1 LSAADLVSRV
11 EESLGADGAIGR
23 GWPRFEDRAEQ
34 RELAVAI
41 ARTIETGGL
50 LLAEAPTGVGKS
62 LAYLLPAAFHASRE
76 RRVMIATCTRS
87 LQDQLFERDLP
98 LLRAALDLPLPAV
111 TVKGKQNYVC
121 TRALEAAEGRDAAE
135 QEALDRL
142 RRWAAS
148 DPSGDLD
155 RFPGGDGE
163 TFRKL
168 RGRIATD
175 PAACN
180 AATCRR
186 ARDCAW
192 VRARREASNVPLVI
206 VNHALLSLSG
216 EIEGLLPEFDVLVV
230 DEGHRLE
237 GVLLSQLE
245 VASSAGRFDEVLR
258 TLASGG
264 RRGTRGGLLARVRGW
279 RTGGFA
285 GTESIEAVERLME
298 QVLEMREAVEVFFA
312 RLEPAAAAA
321 RLPREER
328 RSAYAERTRYRNRA
342 ELLGNEL
349 DELEAVLTQGVQ
361 LARRTSALGAEL
373 AAESDAAA
381 RELGAECENLAMRLL
396 GLTTELDHLTDGEP
410 RDWVFWKSH
419 SGARGVEL
427 HGAPVT
433 VGGHARE
440 RVLGRARAA
449 IVTSAT
455 LSAGGDFDFL
465 AERLGLGS
473 EHGAP
478 YGTIAVSSPF
488 PLEKQMQVLV
498 APASGDEETGVADV
512 VAALQRKVPR
522 NTLVL
527 LTAHERLRRVRAR
540 LLAAGVPA
548 VLAQEWD
555 GPLTTLTE
563 RFRAA
568 RGAVLLGV
576 QSLWEGVDFPGESLE
591 ILVVARLPF
600 AVPDDPI
607 VEARGERLLER
618 GRDPFR
624 HDALPEA
631 VLRFRQGI
639 GRLIRRADDRGVLVV
654 CDPRLARASY
664 RRAFLNALPVV
675 PSVMT
680 DVESLAGEAAR
691 FLLPT
696 PVEES

>member
-1 LSAADLVSRV
+1 MSAADLVSQV
-11 EESLGADGAIGR
+11 AGSLGAEGAVGR
-23 GWPRFEDRAEQ
+23 RWPRFEDRAQQ
-34 RELAVAI
+34 RELALAI
-41 ARTIETGGL
+41 ARTIESGGL

-98 LLRAALDLPLPAV
+98 ALRAALDLPLPAV

-135 QEALDRL
+135 QETLDRL
-142 RRWAAS
+142 RSWAAS

-155 RFPGGDGE
+155 RFPGGGGE
-163 TFRKL
+163 AFRKL

-216 EIEGLLPEFDVLVV
+216 EIEGLLPEFDVLIV

-245 VASSAGRFDEVLR
+245 VTASAGRFDEVLR

-285 GTESIEAVERLME
+285 GSEAIEAVERTME
-298 QVLEMREAVEVFFA
+298 QVLEMREAVDAFFA
-312 RLEPAAAAA
+312 MLEPAATAA

-328 RSAYAERTRYRNRA
+328 RTAYSERTRYRNRA
-342 ELLGNEL
+342 ELLGHEL
-349 DELEAVLTQGVQ
+349 DELEAVLTQGVL
-361 LARRTSALGAEL
+361 LARRVSALGAEL

-381 RELGAECENLAMRLL
+381 KELGAECENLAMRLL

-419 SGARGVEL
+419 SGTRAVEL

-455 LSAGGDFDFL
+455 LSTGGDFGFL
-465 AERLGLGS
+465 GERLGLGA

-478 YGTIAVSSPF
+478 FETIAVSSPF
-488 PLEKQMQVLV
+488 PLAKQMQVLV
-498 APASGDEETGVADV
+498 APASADEETGVADV
-512 VAALQRKVPR
+512 VAALQRKAPR

-607 VEARGERLLER
+607 VEARGERLMER

-664 RRAFLNALPVV
+664 RRAFLDALPVV
-675 PSVMT
+675 PSVMP
-680 DVESLAGEAAR
+680 DVQSLAEEAAR
-691 FLLPT
+691 FLAPV
-696 PVEES
+696 PVEEP